1 MGTSVKDFK
10 SFIVFILSFCFLGLP
25 FYAKYKYKCN
35 SCKYEFNLKKNH
47 DNQFNRCHLCAEMIV
62 ERHNL

>member
-35 SCKYEFNLKKNH
+35 SCKYEFNL
-47 DNQFNRCHLCAEMIV
+47 I
-62 ERHNL
+62 